1 MALKI
6 IIKPLAE
13 QDIDDAIK
21 WYEEQEENVGEKFLI
36 AFKET
41 LLIVSQNPHSFRKR
55 YKDIRS
61 FSLRKFPFSIFYI
74 FENDTVFVVAVVHQK
89 RNPTIWKKR
98 L

>member
-1 MALKI
+1 M

-21 WYEEQEENVGEKFLI
+21 WYEEQEEKLGEKFLI

-41 LLIVSQNPHSFRKR
+41 LIIVSQNPLHFRKR
-55 YKDIRS
+55 YKVIRS
-61 FSLRKFPFSIFYI
+61 FSLRKFPYSIFYI
-74 FENDTVFVVAVVHQK
+74 IENETVYVIAVVHQK
-89 RNPTIWKKR
+89 RNQTIWKKR